1 MLKWLYEW
9 CHSAEIDLE
18 GRLRLGRL
26 PTVAEVS
33 GFCRYLR
40 ARRTAGVFGSVG
52 VSEEERTLILLP
64 ATFNSYLG
72 VVEDFLTWAA
82 YEFIPVA
89 KPVGEVR
96 DTVEAARERI
106 RRAFRSNKI
115 GGKAPRKRYGL
126 TDAELA
132 ELRAVSRREPSETPS
147 SPRCSS
153 ATTSSLS

>member
-1 MLKWLYEW
+1 MNGAT
-9 CHSAEIDLE
+9 SAEIDLE

-52 VSEEERTLILLP
+52 VSEEERTPILLP

-89 KPVGEVR
+89 NTGR
-96 DTVEAARERI
+96 
-106 RRAFRSNKI
+106 
-115 GGKAPRKRYGL
+115 
-126 TDAELA
+126 
-132 ELRAVSRREPSETPS
+132 
-147 SPRCSS
+147 
-153 ATTSSLS
+153 